1 MLQHSLVVL
10 AMRTLAQNGGMM
22 IWCCDRHLLHRS
34 AKLKA
39 LLNGG
44 LQLRDEVLQAS
55 LLKL

>member
-10 AMRTLAQNGGMM
+10 AMRTLAQNRGMM
-22 IWCCDRHLLHRS
+22 TWCCDSHLLTRS
-34 AKLKA
+34 AKLKSF
-39 LLNGG
+39 LDGG